1 MASSGR
7 QKIANGDDPWKVSAV
22 VSAIMELLLS
32 VLLLL
37 GAGIAFITSLLVNY
51 FDLEPPCSSVGCSH
65 VLLIESRNKHHTS
78 RGTEETFHELCPE
91 CRPSRGYAKRHKFS
105 HTEGDR
111 ENSFLP
117 KGDDF
122 SSSISS
128 ISTSDVDA
136 AHHAEDTY
144 VSSEVQ
150 FIQKRSSVSN
160 IRHYKKSI
168 KLKHVKRRAFDS
180 EDSTLGFINEDC
192 VPLFSGRDLSAC
204 ASKSN
209 DGDYCEML
217 AKPRGKL
224 RMPNTR
230 QGKSLQREPST
241 ADVASPHRSSDDQ
254 GYMLLNDDDGE
265 VYLDTFFDS
274 YETTSG
280 CENVHGYSTLAV
292 DDDNFFEAGQVH
304 SGSAQCDIKVIL
316 EEENGPLFLAE
327 ASNVCEIAEECEDSV
342 SSRDSCE
349 GEHHYVVL
357 EGADEDKSEGPF
369 AKEMHLESAQP
380 LLNSVSDEESEVPN
394 FLNIASSKGL
404 LVDRHRPEKFEQL
417 AEDSSYHK
425 LAEVGIQTVVFENQQ
440 HGYILLRNDDE
451 DSFEASDSEN
461 MLSDCEK
468 PMLQVQEGEAE
479 ASRCDLNFAYA
490 KLAAKGGASH
500 CGDPKQLAEDN
511 VQCESPENNRVCT
524 NSKGF
529 ESLDEM
535 LLTEALLQGFSSD
548 RGSGCLGRNLAMA
561 EGLFTRDNC
570 LKTVP
575 LADLEIVW
583 GLRNGQKTNVEEPLL
598 GDLLGA
604 DSLEEIKSS
613 VCGSQLAVTG
623 DDLLSGIF
631 GMDLKNQGSCIN
643 DKVQPGFQ
651 QGVDQSELYGKD
663 LLSNVC
669 SSNPTML
676 QDVFLFHNQGQV
688 DKLEVSSSIC
698 FAKVGGKRQSVA
710 ADGFPIQDDNTT
722 EKGYTGTPKNTL
734 EGLLEMVIEN
744 SVCKPLLGFE
754 SCEIQDKSMDG
765 AANVKIDESALDVV
779 AKMARQDKEDIQVG
793 KAKEEGLD
801 VLREALC
808 AERNTLAALETE
820 LENERNAAAIAT
832 SEAMAMISRLQ
843 EEKSAMQLEVAQ
855 LQRMAE
861 EKAEYDEH
869 AMALLK
875 EILFKREAEKHAL
888 EKEVEV
894 YRERLSAEKVEET
907 ENKGSSTCSS
917 TSLSLLNRIDEDQGP
932 FSSERHNSRPKN
944 VPSLDEFYKAENTSV
959 PCLSNTI
966 YETRTEPS
974 AQFAK
979 STEAR
984 SLKGL
989 HLNGQVDIGM
999 ADNRRPL
1006 IEGLGTS
1013 RSIFS
1018 SNDEETQFILERL
1031 WVLEEEL
1038 RELRG
1043 VDGLGAQ
1050 KNSHEVQCLDCRSA
1064 VDSISSCHGMSS
1076 SLCHGREAGGHAI
1089 ACLPIHDVFEVHSAS
1104 SRQDQCNTGG
1114 CSKEDIVVLEDVK
1127 SSHHFIMHEEEL
1139 AGTMCCG
1146 KSHVITHTGRVSS
1159 LNESQCHVVPY
1170 AGNAHAPLSKTTE
1183 GKPTSTDVIQQ
1194 LAVRLQVLETDREL
1208 LREVLESFRH
1218 KDAELKLLQEIA
1230 QQLRQ
1235 FQMVGFS
1242 SISTGAAALQ
1252 DLVPATFGKSC
1263 TRALKKRR
1271 YCSEVGQAE
1280 VYNVLVQKEQ
1290 AKPICLVGLKPED
1303 MDMDDWIELEE
1314 LANSTIML
1322 TLHKSVCFNVKDT
1335 KGAYGVWQALSNLYK
1350 KKVVA
1355 NQVFWLKKLVDL
1367 HKKETTPMSTHLN
1380 EFRTILSQLQAH
1392 EVEFQDSVKA
1402 MFLLVTFPDSWD
1414 TFCIAINNL
1423 EPENGLKCADVE
1435 SSLLMEELNCKN
1447 VDASRSYNAMHVRG
1461 RQQSRGN
1468 YGSSDR
1474 KKSKSKERSKFRSG
1488 MDVECHHCHKKS
1500 HVKKD
1505 CYKWKNK
1512 QEKKNRDDKG
1522 KEKFSDSVNN
1532 VKIEELNAL
1541 TSNSDGDVV

>member
-7 QKIANGDDPWKVSAV
+7 QKIANEDDLWKVSAV

-37 GAGIAFITSLLVNY
+37 GAGTAFITSLLVNY

-78 RGTEETFHELCPE
+78 RGTEEIFYELCPE
-91 CRPSRGYAKRHKFS
+91 CRPSRGYAKRQKFS
-105 HTEGDR
+105 HTEGDG

-117 KGDDF
+117 KGDGF

-128 ISTSDVDA
+128 TTTSDVDA

-160 IRHYKKSI
+160 IRHYKKCI
-168 KLKHVKRRAFDS
+168 KLKRLKRRAFDS
-180 EDSTLGFINEDC
+180 EDSTLKFINEDC
-192 VPLFSGRDLSAC
+192 VPLFSGKDLSAC
-204 ASKSN
+204 ANKSN

-217 AKPRGKL
+217 AKST
-224 RMPNTR
+224 NTR
-230 QGKSLQREPST
+230 QGKRLQREPST
-241 ADVASPHRSSDDQ
+241 ADVASPHSSSDDL
-254 GYMLLNDDDGE
+254 GYMLLNDDDEE

-274 YETTSG
+274 YETASG

-292 DDDNFFEAGQVH
+292 DDDNFLEAGQVH
-304 SGSAQCDIKVIL
+304 SESTQCDIKVIL
-316 EEENGPLFLAE
+316 EEEKGPSFIAE
-327 ASNVCEIAEECEDSV
+327 ASNVCELSEECEESV
-342 SSRDSCE
+342 CTRDSCE

-394 FLNIASSKGL
+394 FLNMASSKGL
-404 LVDRHRPEKFEQL
+404 LVDRHRPANFEQS
-417 AEDSSYHK
+417 AEDISYHK
-425 LAEVGIQTVVFENQQ
+425 LAEAGMQTVVFQNQQ

-461 MLSDCEK
+461 MLSDSERL
-468 PMLQVQEGEAE
+468 MLQVQEGEAE
-479 ASRCDLNFAYA
+479 ASRCDLNFPYA

-511 VQCESPENNRVCT
+511 VQCESPQNNRVDT

-529 ESLDEM
+529 VSLDEI

-570 LKTVP
+570 LKFVP
-575 LADLEIVW
+575 LADFEIVR
-583 GLRNGQKTNVEEPLL
+583 GLRNGQKKNVEEPLL
-598 GDLLGA
+598 GDLLGD

-613 VCGSQLAVTG
+613 VCESQLAVTG

-631 GMDLKNQGSCIN
+631 GMDVNNQGSCSN
-643 DKVQPGFQ
+643 DKVRPGFQ
-651 QGVDQSELYGKD
+651 QGIDQSGLYGKD

-676 QDVFLFHNQGQV
+676 LDVVLFQNQGQV
-688 DKLEVSSSIC
+688 DKLEVSSSMW

-710 ADGFPIQDDNTT
+710 ADGFPIQDGNTT
-722 EKGYTGTPKNTL
+722 ETGNTGTPKNIL
-734 EGLLEMVIEN
+734 EGLFEMVIEN

-754 SCEIQDKSMDG
+754 SCEIQDKSTNG

-779 AKMARQDKEDIQVG
+779 AKMAQQDKEDIQVG

-808 AERNTLAALETE
+808 AERNMLAALETE

-888 EKEVEV
+888 EKEVEL
-894 YRERLSAEKVEET
+894 YRERLSAEKVKEI

-944 VPSLDEFYKAENTSV
+944 VSSLDQFYKAEKTYV
-959 PCLSNTI
+959 PCLSNMTH
-966 YETRTEPS
+966 ETRTESS
-974 AQFAK
+974 AQSAK
-979 STEAR
+979 ATEAR

-989 HLNGQVDIGM
+989 HFNGQVDIGM
-999 ADNRRPL
+999 ADNRRTFASPL

-1050 KNSHEVQCLDCRSA
+1050 KKSYEVQCLDCSSMCKKSA
-1064 VDSISSCHGMSS
+1064 VDGISSCHGMSV

-1089 ACLPIHDVFEVHSAS
+1089 VCLPIHDVYEVHSAS

-1114 CSKEDIVVLEDVK
+1114 CSEEDIVVLEDVK
-1127 SSHHFIMHEEEL
+1127 SSHHTSMHEEEL

-1146 KSHVITHTGRVSS
+1146 KSQVITHTGRVSS
-1159 LNESQCHVVPY
+1159 SNESQCHVVPY
-1170 AGNAHAPLSKTTE
+1170 ADNAHAPLSKTTE
-1183 GKPTSTDVIQQ
+1183 GRPTSTDVIQE
-1194 LAVRLQVLETDREL
+1194 LAVRLQVLEPDREL

-1218 KDAELKLLQEIA
+1218 KDAELKLLKEIA
-1230 QQLRQ
+1230 QQLRE
-1235 FQMVGFS
+1235 FRMVGFS

-1252 DLVPATFGKSC
+1252 DLVPATFGKSF

-1271 YCSEVGQAE
+1271 YCSEAGQAE
-1280 VYNVLVQKEQ
+1280 VVL
-1290 AKPICLVGLKPED
+1290 
-1303 MDMDDWIELEE
+1303 
-1314 LANSTIML
+1314 
-1322 TLHKSVCFNVKDT
+1322 LH
-1335 KGAYGVWQALSNLYK
+1335 Q
-1350 KKVVA
+1350 
-1355 NQVFWLKKLVDL
+1355 
-1367 HKKETTPMSTHLN
+1367 
-1380 EFRTILSQLQAH
+1380 
-1392 EVEFQDSVKA
+1392 
-1402 MFLLVTFPDSWD
+1402 
-1414 TFCIAINNL
+1414 
-1423 EPENGLKCADVE
+1423 
-1435 SSLLMEELNCKN
+1435 
-1447 VDASRSYNAMHVRG
+1447 RS
-1461 RQQSRGN
+1461 
-1468 YGSSDR
+1468 
-1474 KKSKSKERSKFRSG
+1474 
-1488 MDVECHHCHKKS
+1488 
-1500 HVKKD
+1500 
-1505 CYKWKNK
+1505 
-1512 QEKKNRDDKG
+1512 
-1522 KEKFSDSVNN
+1522 
-1532 VKIEELNAL
+1532 I
-1541 TSNSDGDVV
+1541 